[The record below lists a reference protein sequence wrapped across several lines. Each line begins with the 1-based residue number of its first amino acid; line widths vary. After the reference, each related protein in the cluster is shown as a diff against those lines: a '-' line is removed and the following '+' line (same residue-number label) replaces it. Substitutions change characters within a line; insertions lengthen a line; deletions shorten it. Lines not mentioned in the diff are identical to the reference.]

1 MKIAGLG
8 ASPGIARGPVVWLH
22 RTLLTNEGLPEN
34 ISLEVVRQRALQAL
48 DDLKTTTSSSLLQ
61 DVLKVHTMIIEDP
74 LLWDSISSFVSA
86 GVPKDEAVRR
96 SVETIA
102 TQFAAFDDP
111 YLAARA
117 EDIRDVGQHILAQ
130 FQSASVTNIWP
141 ATEPS
146 VLVSDTLFPSD
157 TAKIDL
163 TQVAAIVLSQG
174 SVTSHVAILS
184 RSLQIPA
191 VIVGAI
197 EEWLHEGDI
206 VTVDGS
212 HGEVTDHTL
221 TPSQRTM
228 KIKAF
233 KVIPELVCTKDG
245 CEVRVEANIGSIKD
259 AKDATSFGSDGV
271 GLLRTEFLFGGDH
284 FPSEEE
290 QYEVL
295 RTIAI
300 ESPKGHPITVRAVDI
315 GGDKPLS
322 YMTLPPEPNPFLGT
336 RAHRLLTLYPHL
348 YDSQLRAVLRLGQEF
363 PIRLMFPMIATIDDW
378 TQCQS
383 VLNRAITSLNM
394 ATCPVPVGMMV
405 EVPAAIFS
413 APELSVHAQFFS
425 IGTNDLIQYL
435 FAADRS
441 VSTLGTYYRPGDLAV
456 VRALRHIIR
465 VGCRAD
471 IPVGLC
477 GEMAGDTS
485 LTTLLL
491 AVGLREFSVS
501 PALVPHIKELIASC
515 TLVEC
520 ETQYRDI
527 ITERSWTND

>member
-1 MKIAGLG
+1 MVGLG
-8 ASPGIARGPVVWLH
+8 ASPGIARGPVVWLR
-22 RTLLTNEGLPEN
+22 RTPLTHGRLPEDM
-34 ISLEVVRQRALQAL
+34 SLEVVRQRALQAL
-48 DDLKTTTSSSLLQ
+48 DELKTTTSSSLLQ
-61 DVLKVHTMIIEDP
+61 DVLKAQTMIIDDP
-74 LLWDSISSFVSA
+74 LLWNSIASFVSA

-96 SVETIA
+96 SIDKIA
-102 TQFAAFDDP
+102 TQFAALDDP

-117 EDIRDVGQHILAQ
+117 EDIRDVGQHILSQ
-130 FQSASVTNIWP
+130 FQSAPATDIWS

-163 TQVAAIVLSQG
+163 AQVAAIVLSQG

-191 VIVGAI
+191 VIVGDI
-197 EEWLHEGDI
+197 HEGLHDGDI
-206 VTVDGS
+206 VTVDGFN
-212 HGEVTDHTL
+212 GEVTDYIL
-221 TPSQRTM
+221 PLSQRTM
-228 KIKAF
+228 KPTNI
-233 KVIPELVCTKDG
+233 KVIPEIVCTKDG

-259 AKDATSFGSDGV
+259 AKDAASFGSDGI

-295 RTIAI
+295 RAIAV

-322 YMTLPPEPNPFLGT
+322 YMELPPEPNPFLGT

-383 VLNRAITSLNM
+383 VLHRAMISLNM
-394 ATCPVPVGMMV
+394 ATCPIPVGMMV
-405 EVPAAIFS
+405 EVPAAVFS
-413 APELSVHAQFFS
+413 APELSAHAQFFS

-441 VSTLGTYYRPGDLAV
+441 VSALGTYYRPEDLAV
-456 VRALRHIIR
+456 VRALRQVIS
-465 VGCRAD
+465 VGRHAE

-485 LTTLLL
+485 HTSLLL
-491 AVGLREFSVS
+491 ALGLREFSVS
-501 PALVPHIKELIASC
+501 PALVPHVKELITNR
-515 TLVEC
+515 TLAEC
-520 ETQYRDI
+520 ETLYRNI
-527 ITERSWTND
+527 ITEH